1 MSKDNPSTVESLE
14 NIFRLIGLS
23 DSKIQET
30 LKNTKLSGILEQ
42 NIRKA
47 GVLTSG
53 CTKTQGSLLYILS
66 TSGKRLGE
74 YGKDYIC
81 RAIMS
86 NKLQTAL
93 QVESAIHYALDS
105 NDLFDPC
112 LLDKASGVGVIV
124 SQEDILSEVRKY
136 INDNERTIRDSGAKK
151 LSVILNALHQLPSLK
166 WADRLTLKT
175 CVENELSLRKLNDDK
190 VGDTVEGET
199 LVCFFSENKKKLIE
213 YVPKTTKSIPNMFE
227 EGFLARL
234 HKPGGNK
241 QLYPRLMEEH
251 LKHTKGRVVTRFPPE
266 PNGYLHIGH
275 SKAIAIN
282 FGYAEYHGGYCY
294 LRYDDTNPESE
305 EDIFVK
311 SIEETVRWLG
321 FKPYAVTFSSDYFDE
336 LYRLAVL
343 LIEKGKAYIC
353 HCSDAEIK
361 YSRGGENHGPRIA
374 CKHRNRPISESL
386 KGFEDMKNGLYKVS
400 EAVLRM
406 KQDLEDGNPQMWDL
420 VAYRIVNA
428 PHHRTGTKW
437 RIYPT
442 YDFTHC
448 LVDSLEN
455 ISHSLCTTEFTG
467 SRRSYDW
474 LCDALEVYRPQQS
487 EYGRLMITG
496 TVLSKRK
503 ILKLVSENIVK
514 GWDDPRLYTLVA
526 LREVLSVPPGA
537 ILSFVNELGVTSAVI
552 NIQVSRF
559 ENSVRKFLENITPR
573 LMMILD
579 PITVI
584 IENLPFDYYE
594 ELEIPY
600 KTNDSTF
607 GTHRVPFTSRIF
619 IDRDDFRIEDSPNY
633 YRLAPGKSVGLLRV
647 PFPIRAVSYSID
659 SVSGLVSEVRAI
671 YETQDGFE
679 KPKTYIHWIA
689 KTTKGDSPVY
699 IDQVR
704 IFKPLFKSE
713 NPSSDTGTKGFLEN
727 VDRNSECIMKG
738 ALIET
743 GFEEL
748 KQKQL
753 EKHGNIF
760 ENLEFES
767 VRFQAMRIGYF
778 CMDKDSTPEK
788 IVLNQIVS
796 LKEDKGK

>member
-1 MSKDNPSTVESLE
+1 MSEDSLNTVESLE
-14 NIFRLIGLS
+14 NAFRLIGLS
-23 DSKIQET
+23 DLKIQET
-30 LKNTKLSGILEQ
+30 LKNTKLSKLLAQ
-42 NIRKA
+42 NVLQA
-47 GVLTSG
+47 GVLVSG
-53 CTKTQGSLLYILS
+53 CTKTQGKLLYILS
-66 TSGKRLGE
+66 TSGRLLGE
-74 YGKDYIC
+74 CGRDYIC
-81 RAIMS
+81 RGIMS
-86 NKLQTAL
+86 NKFQTAL
-93 QVESAIHYALDS
+93 QVETAIRYALDK
-105 NDLFDPC
+105 NDVFDSD
-112 LLDKASGVGVIV
+112 LLDKASGVGITINEKELHYEVHTYIKNNRKAIKGAMSKKV
-124 SQEDILSEVRKY
+124 ALVLSSLRQHP
-136 INDNERTIRDSGAKK
+136 
-151 LSVILNALHQLPSLK
+151 LLK
-166 WADRLTLKT
+166 WADQLMLKRY
-175 CVENELSLRKLNDDK
+175 VENELSFEGSDDDE
-190 VGDTVEGET
+190 VGYTKKDASI
-199 LVCFFSENKKKLIE
+199 CFSEDKKKLYQQDATAIE
-213 YVPKTTKSIPNMFE
+213 SIPNMFE

-241 QLYPRLMEEH
+241 QLYPQLMEEH

-282 FGYAEYHGGYCY
+282 FGYAKYHGGYCY
-294 LRYDDTNPESE
+294 LRYDDTNPEAE
-305 EDIFVK
+305 EDIYVK
-311 SIEETVRWLG
+311 SIKEIVEWLG
-321 FKPYAVTFSSDYFDE
+321 FEPYAITFSSDYFDE

-353 HCSDAEIK
+353 HCNDSEIK
-361 YSRGGENHGPRIA
+361 YGRGGENHGPRIA
-374 CKHRNRPISESL
+374 CKHRDRPISENL
-386 KGFEDMKNGLYKVS
+386 KGFDDMKNGVYKVS

-420 VAYRIVNA
+420 VAYRILDF

-455 ISHSLCTTEFTG
+455 ITHSLCTTEFIG

-487 EYGRLMITG
+487 ERRG
-496 TVLSKRK
+496 
-503 ILKLVSENIVK
+503 
-514 GWDDPRLYTLVA
+514 
-526 LREVLSVPPGA
+526 VPPGA
-537 ILSFVNELGVTSAVI
+537 ILSFVNELGVTTAVI

-579 PITVI
+579 PILIV

-594 ELEIPY
+594 EVEIPY
-600 KTNDSTF
+600 KMDDLTF
-607 GTHRVPFTSRIF
+607 GTHYVPFTARIY
-619 IDRDDFRIEDSPNY
+619 IDRSDFRVEDSLNY
-633 YRLAPGKSVGLLRV
+633 YRLAPGKLVGLLKV
-647 PFPIRAVSYSID
+647 PFPIRAVSYTTD
-659 SVSGLVSEVRAI
+659 PVSGLVSEVRAV
-671 YETQDGFE
+671 YETQNFE

-689 KTTKGDSPVY
+689 ETVNGDSPIH

-704 IFKPLFKSE
+704 IFKQLFNSE
-713 NPSSDTGTKGFLEN
+713 KPTSHTNEDGFLAN
-727 VDRNSECIMKG
+727 INRDSEHIVRS
-738 ALIET
+738 ALIEK

-753 EKHGNIF
+753 KDHTDTF
-760 ENLEFES
+760 ENLEFETL
-767 VRFQAMRIGYF
+767 RFQAIRIGYF